1 MGKMDDEIREAL
13 KRAKHLEELDKRL
26 LTIEELEK
34 SDEEFRGLVK
44 KLRKLINNKRQK
56 YKH

>member
-1 MGKMDDEIREAL
+1 MDDEIREAL